1 MKHSCRETCVCE
13 TSEAPQKMLEVAAA
27 ALAARESSAII
38 ESGADI
44 AWQLLCVREKL
55 AIEKQAG
62 HQTCRLIIEA
72 LVELGLDLPA
82 LVAAPYDAT
91 AVNELCKSLPAKVR
105 AVVKQ
110 HDEAVAE
117 RDGLRESRAR
127 WQQHCADSANK
138 YADQRDESLRQV
150 ERVQAEVERL
160 GSKLAVAEKAPA
172 VVRSYQNIRRVYDEA
187 VEAQPQP
194 ANYDEVARSF
204 EAADKALLGLV
215 LDEPPVV
222 IAPSTQIGKKC
233 PRCDSPDPE
242 RHPAVQFE
250 DEVQIC
256 PHPFHASPTALPPAA
271 APVCR
276 MCKDTH
282 ALTNEETGITRMCTF
297 CPVPCQLCRINGNGP
312 YCTTTP
318 CECSCHAKAS
328 KNLDAETVKSPSEP
342 DKSDGWRSLAMWW
355 PLLREAHKEWI
366 SPSSVSGEEVA
377 AIVRPV
383 GATWADVERKAAALL
398 GKKDCDSGVR
408 RRSFNAICRAV
419 LGAPSIN
426 RPDIEGAYNGAYDQA
441 LLPPAGQAD
450 AIADDRQH
458 VPIPIREIGRLVELA
473 AQRDEFRMADE
484 AKLAAV
490 ETWLAGLPQET

>member
-256 PHPFHASPTALPPAA
+256 PHPFHASPLRYRQPPLRSAGCA
-271 APVCR
+271 RTP
-276 MCKDTH
+276 
-282 ALTNEETGITRMCTF
+282 TR
-297 CPVPCQLCRINGNGP
+297 
-312 YCTTTP
+312 
-318 CECSCHAKAS
+318 
-328 KNLDAETVKSPSEP
+328 
-342 DKSDGWRSLAMWW
+342 
-355 PLLREAHKEWI
+355 
-366 SPSSVSGEEVA
+366 
-377 AIVRPV
+377 
-383 GATWADVERKAAALL
+383 
-398 GKKDCDSGVR
+398 
-408 RRSFNAICRAV
+408 
-419 LGAPSIN
+419 
-426 RPDIEGAYNGAYDQA
+426 
-441 LLPPAGQAD
+441 
-450 AIADDRQH
+450 
-458 VPIPIREIGRLVELA
+458 
-473 AQRDEFRMADE
+473 
-484 AKLAAV
+484 
-490 ETWLAGLPQET
+490 